1 MTDSTRMKFS
11 AKSPDNSARPQS
23 YRIQIDK
30 SHFDVANPTPTGR
43 DLLVLAGKN
52 PPEQYG
58 LYLKVRGG
66 QPQRVGLDEKVDLR
80 SPGVEKF
87 VTLPLDQT
95 EGYS

>member
-1 MTDSTRMKFS
+1 MTEGIRMTFS
-11 AKSPDNSARPQS
+11 GESSDAGARPQS

-52 PPEQYG
+52 PPERYG

-66 QPQRVGLDEKVDLR
+66 QPQRIGLDEKVDLR

-95 EGYS
+95 EGHQ